1 MRYHEYRAKGMH
13 IGSGI
18 AESSCKCLVQAR
30 LKQSGMR
37 WTEAGAESM
46 LQLRRLWLDQ
56 PNTDFGQYAR
66 MAA

>member
-1 MRYHEYRAKGMH
+1 MYYDKYRIKDMH

-37 WTEAGAESM
+37 WTETGAESI
-46 LQLRRLWLDQ
+46 LQLRRLWIDA
-56 PNTDFGQYAR
+56 PNTDFGRYAR
-66 MAA
+66 KQG